1 MAVQISVSFITCVY
15 NQDPVFFQE
24 CAESVRR
31 QAGGRIEWI
40 VVDDGSSPESARQ
53 HRRVVE
59 EAQGDVPARYIGLP
73 HNVGLSVARNLGFR
87 AASGEW
93 ILVLDSD
100 DRVSDDVT
108 RILMEMP
115 RSVSLT
121 AFEARYFSGAHS
133 EHRRLAIFEG
143 LFRRY
148 AGTSLDPFLW
158 FDFYYHGIIARRDL
172 LLKIGGYRAELQV
185 GEDQDVLL
193 RALEVIS
200 PDEVAF
206 FSQIGYEYRENPGGV
221 CKRRWKEVLRN
232 YLATMLQGAKRRG
245 GAFTGC
251 RFGGVRSMGGGTIDC
266 YEYRDRKNIWW
277 GWEEWRRL
285 TDASSEA
292 SN

>member
-158 FDFYYHGIIARRDL
+158 FDFY
-172 LLKIGGYRAELQV
+172 
-185 GEDQDVLL
+185 
-193 RALEVIS
+193 
-200 PDEVAF
+200 
-206 FSQIGYEYRENPGGV
+206 
-221 CKRRWKEVLRN
+221 
-232 YLATMLQGAKRRG
+232 
-245 GAFTGC
+245 
-251 RFGGVRSMGGGTIDC
+251 
-266 YEYRDRKNIWW
+266 
-277 GWEEWRRL
+277 
-285 TDASSEA
+285 
-292 SN
+292 